1 MGDEDR
7 RSSYS
12 RKMLICD
19 ITILVW
25 QWMTNMQMSDRIGRR
40 MKLHDLHV
48 LMAVAEAGSMSQ
60 AAKLLNTT
68 QPAISKSIADL
79 EDAIGVR
86 LLDRGRRGAEPTQY
100 GRVLVDRGVAV
111 FDDLRQAVK
120 HIEFLADPTAGEVRV
135 GTHNPIAPLI
145 PAMFDKL
152 HKTHPGISVHLTT
165 VPTDPQQFRLL
176 RERKIDLLLGRM
188 TPPDEED
195 IDTEVLYHDWAIIVA
210 GPNSKWVH
218 RRRIALSELASES
231 WCLPSVDRTIGR
243 AVADAFRERSA
254 AFPPK
259 GVVWGAAT
267 FMGALIHRGP
277 YLSVFPASLLRFD
290 ATLPKLKVL
299 PVDLPVPPWAIGVM
313 TLKNRTLTPAVKLF
327 IEYARAVTRP
337 LAKKPESRKSS
348 RRPRPD
354 S

>member
-1 MGDEDR
+1 
-7 RSSYS
+7 
-12 RKMLICD
+12 MLICD
-19 ITILVW
+19 ISILAW

-48 LMAVAEAGSMSQ
+48 LMAVAQAGSMSG
-60 AAKLLNTT
+60 AAQLLNTT

-86 LLDRGRRGAEPTQY
+86 LLDRGRHGAEPTQY
-100 GRVLVDRGVAV
+100 GRVLLDGAVAM

-120 HIEFLADPTAGEVRV
+120 NIEFLADPTAGEVRV
-135 GTHNPIAPLI
+135 GTHNPIAGLTPTV
-145 PAMFDKL
+145 FDRL

-188 TPPDEED
+188 TPLIEED
-195 IDTEVLYHDWAIIVA
+195 IDAELLFHDRAIVVA
-210 GPNSKWVH
+210 GPNSKWVR
-218 RRRIALSELASES
+218 RRRIALSELASQS

-243 AVADAFRERSA
+243 AVAEAFRVRCVP
-254 AFPPK
+254 FPPK

-277 YLSVFPASLLRFD
+277 YLSIFPASLLRFD

-327 IEYARAVTRP
+327 IEYARAVTKP
-337 LAKKPESRKSS
+337 LAEKQESRKSS
-348 RRPRPD
+348 RAPRPD